1 MEAIQIISQDLF
13 DKVRSRFTN
22 LEMGD
27 ETGEVTIDPAEARFF
42 DFDVVIEG
50 QKLGRV
56 SISINDPGSL
66 KVYYSKGITENVEDE
81 TRHTWYR
88 FLREMRFFAKRR
100 LMRFDTRDIAKN
112 NLDKNDFQ
120 HLAATQ
126 GPKEE
131 LDMNSLQESRFNRRS
146 TKKTSRAV
154 TGRTQVIVRHGRSM
168 DEMYPGARSR
178 PKYIKSIF
186 VENGDGERWKC
197 PINHLALGFAMA
209 QHVDHGGVP
218 HDPAGKAIIGM
229 AEDLI
234 KLQEF
239 SRHVRGATLHDGAT
253 GITERAMSKLA
264 ELKNRMES
272 LGKRRHYENWI
283 AEMGDQMQFDN
294 EAITELDSVT
304 MEEYKS
310 KFTQSSFQ
318 EELASYFPLL
328 HRIMREANTVDL
340 EDYVGE
346 DHGECEVCHKDPCEC
361 DEEVKEDAFNAFE
374 EWADA
379 IAEGQMTDDE
389 IESLKQA
396 LADLPR
402 DPETDLPQLDLSGGV
417 DMAWE
422 FFQGIGLEDDDL
434 KEKLDAVYEL
444 DGKEGN
450 GVVALQK
457 WANENYPDL
466 LSKLEL
472 PEPEPEPEPQAPA
485 QQAPAQQAPVQ
496 QDPAQQAP
504 AQQAPVQPTAENSEI
519 GGLTKKSRSK
529 HRQIMAIV
537 TEKIKSFHN
546 MSNEGVAP
554 FRAEENV
561 ALEVKKA
568 VEEKFGESAGEQA
581 RDLALEFMEKQNQKW
596 QQDHGEVEVQGD
608 GLAIIERMRQLA
620 GTIKDKVESLSD
632 QNESIGEIGGFPR
645 TNIMSA
651 EDQAFEDIMKLAGLA
666 K

>member
-81 TRHTWYR
+81 TRHMWYR

-131 LDMNSLQESRFNRRS
+131 LDMNSLQESRFNKRS

-154 TGRTQVIVRHGRSM
+154 TGRTQVIVRHKNSM

-178 PKYIKSIF
+178 PKYIESIF

-239 SRHVRGATLHDGAT
+239 GRHVRGATLHDDAT

-340 EDYVGE
+340 EDYVSE

-402 DPETDLPQLDLSGGV
+402 DPETDLPKLDLSGGV
-417 DMAWE
+417 DMGWE

-485 QQAPAQQAPVQ
+485 QQAPVQQA
-496 QDPAQQAP
+496 PAQQAP
-504 AQQAPVQPTAENSEI
+504 AQQAPAQQAPAQPTAENSEM
-519 GGLTKKSRSK
+519 GVLTNKGRSK

-581 RDLALEFMEKQNQKW
+581 RNLALEFMEKQNQKW
-596 QQDHGEVEVQGD
+596 QQDHGEVQGD

-632 QNESIGEIGGFPR
+632 QNESVGEIGGFPGK
-645 TNIMSA
+645 NIMSA

>member
-81 TRHTWYR
+81 TRHMWYR

-131 LDMNSLQESRFNRRS
+131 LDMNSLQESRFNKRS

-154 TGRTQVIVRHGRSM
+154 TGRTQVIVRHKNSM

-178 PKYIKSIF
+178 PKYIESIF

-239 SRHVRGATLHDGAT
+239 GRHVRGATLHDDAT

-340 EDYVGE
+340 EDYVSE

-402 DPETDLPQLDLSGGV
+402 DPETDLPKLDLSGGV
-417 DMAWE
+417 DMGWE

-485 QQAPAQQAPVQ
+485 QQAPVQQA
-496 QDPAQQAP
+496 PAQQAP
-504 AQQAPVQPTAENSEI
+504 AQQAPAQQAPAQPTAENSEM
-519 GGLTKKSRSK
+519 GVLTNKGRSK

-596 QQDHGEVEVQGD
+596 QQDHGEVQGD

-632 QNESIGEIGGFPR
+632 QNESIGDIGGLPG
-645 TNIMSA
+645 TNIMPA
-651 EDQAFEDIMKLAGLA
+651 EDRAFEDIMKLAGLV